1 MFYTRT
7 RVLIAGLSLL
17 AGSAIVALAQKT
29 PEFKVGVNIV
39 NVLATVRD
47 HEGRIVTNLTKDDFI
62 LEEDGKPQQIT
73 NFFRQTDLP
82 LTIGLLVDTSVSQ
95 RRLVGTEK
103 SAALQFFD
111 HVLRPERDLAFLI
124 QFDSEVLMLQDLTSS
139 KVQLDDALDQL
150 DVPGHHRASGFARTG
165 FATDTKPGSGSWP
178 GNSQFP
184 GGSPWPGG
192 GRRGPLP
199 PIDQPPWG
207 STPAGTLLYDAVF
220 LAADDVLRN
229 EAGRKTIILITDGVD
244 QGSKVSEKEA
254 IETAQRADC
263 IVFSIRY
270 FDWEAYGGWGGRGIG
285 IGNPG
290 GEGYSALKKMSNETG
305 GSVYEVSKKL
315 SLAEI
320 FDQIQQELR
329 SQYSLSYNAPAGG
342 SAEFR
347 KIKLR
352 TKDGS
357 LKVQTRT
364 GYYPKAS

>member
-1 MFYTRT
+1 MFSTRIKA
-7 RVLIAGLSLL
+7 VVAGLSLV

-29 PEFKVGVNIV
+29 PEFKTAVNIV

-47 HEGRIVTNLTKDDFI
+47 RDGRIVNNLSKDDFI

-95 RRLVGTEK
+95 RRLVSTEK
-103 SAALQFFD
+103 AAALQFFD

-150 DVPGHHRASGFARTG
+150 DTPGHHRASGFASRRG
-165 FATDTKPGSGSWP
+165 FVLNATPDRGPWP
-178 GNSQFP
+178 GNAQFP
-184 GGSPWPGG
+184 GGWPGG
-192 GRRGPLP
+192 GRGGQLP

-207 STPAGTLLYDAVF
+207 SHPAGTLLFDAVF
-220 LAADDVLRN
+220 LAADDVLQH

-244 QGSKVSEKEA
+244 QGSKISEKDA

-270 FDWEAYGGWGGRGIG
+270 YDWEAYGGWGRGIP

-290 GEGYSALKKMSNETG
+290 GEGYSALKKMSSETG
-305 GSVYEVSKKL
+305 GAVYEVSKKL
-315 SLAEI
+315 SLDAI
-320 FDQIQQELR
+320 FDQIQEELR
-329 SQYSLSYNAPAGG
+329 SQYSLSYVPAAGG
-342 SAEFR
+342 NTGFR
-347 KIKLR
+347 KIRLR
-352 TKDGS
+352 TKDKS
-357 LKVQTRT
+357 LKVLTRS